1 MQPETLSRLVRFGI
15 VGALVMAT
23 FMGLNWLFGRRLRKQ
38 ASFLLAYPPALALHF
53 FLNKRWTFGDAGAA
67 DSRQVGE
74 YLTMVA
80 ATFAVQWAVFSALA
94 AWTRLPGW
102 LAAGIANAAQVAIT
116 YFVMQHLVFAARP
129 AL

>member
-1 MQPETLSRLVRFGI
+1 MQPETISRLIRFGL
-15 VGALVMAT
+15 VGGLVMAT
-23 FMGLNWLFGRRLRKQ
+23 FMGLNWLFGRRLGKQ

-53 FLNKRWTFGDAGAA
+53 FLNRHWTFGYGGAI

-74 YLTMVA
+74 YLAMVG

-102 LAAGIANAAQVAIT
+102 LAAGMANAAQVAIT
-116 YFVMQHLVFAARP
+116 YFVMQRLIFASP
-129 AL
+129 HPL